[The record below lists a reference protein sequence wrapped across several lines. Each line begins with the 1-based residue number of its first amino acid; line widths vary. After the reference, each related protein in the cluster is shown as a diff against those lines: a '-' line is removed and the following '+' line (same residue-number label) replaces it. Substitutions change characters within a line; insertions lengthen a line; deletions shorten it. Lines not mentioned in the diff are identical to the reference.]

1 MSILNAIKEIKRD
14 NNNLQDMA
22 LLPQYLI
29 MQMAQRGE
37 IQKEL
42 VPLIISKKAEIIEA
56 NARNQALVNSG
67 QTPPTI
73 MEQDMM
79 EIAQAENPAPEP
91 QMQPQMQPQ
100 MMPQEMAMPQ
110 PMPQG
115 MPQLPEEV
123 GIAQNSVPPMQ
134 MAGGGIIAFAP
145 GGDVD
150 DDLDED
156 DEYEELLAQ
165 AEEAEAIR
173 NLYDMADQAY
183 EVDNTDAGVAYAA
196 SSMPQTPAVGIKSG
210 ENKNIK
216 EGTREK
222 ATKHTTDEDQARK
235 YNVGNLRPSGFTYP
249 GQIGVSK
256 GKFAMFDS
264 PESGL
269 NALHHDIGIKLN
281 RGLDTPSKF
290 ISVYAPASDN
300 NDVKTYSGNVAKM
313 LGIGPND
320 RIPNTPEA
328 KQVLAN
334 AIIRQE
340 GAHKATAAFAQGG
353 IASIPKFSGVGPSLI
368 DIDGNP
374 LRSSPTV
381 PRSTTT
387 YPNYLLNEEY
397 GYPNERERLL
407 DEEYRK
413 GKRPS
418 SSKTLTDRPK
428 DKAYI
433 AAEKTLEEQKLRRAA
448 MSQPKVT
455 PGIGSLRGASIPT
468 LALAGAGS
476 IIEGLSGPDQVNIPT
491 AADVNPGDL
500 TAAEIEAAKRPA
512 LIYPRIRGKERYTS
526 NLPVTR
532 EQIAK
537 ETTKKA
543 TPNYMPPVMLEGADN
558 DDAARVMAMPN
569 VAPAPA
575 PAATPAQE
583 NADKSYFD
591 FMQYVRDR
599 QAKID
604 KTALQDQNLALLAAG
619 LGIMGG
625 TSPYAFANIGQ
636 GGAQG
641 VAQLGQ
647 LQRLRAQQ
655 GIASDK
661 LLGTASNYAAADRFR
676 RDQLAQQ
683 KEIKEAT
690 LTSTLQKNKAD
701 WVARELKDRYGID
714 SMMLGQLNF
723 KKATGDINAKDKI
736 RLGVIEDRMREV
748 ERQAEIKF
756 PTSTNNMKLVGTRPA
771 G

>member
-1 MSILNAIKEIKRD
+1 
-14 NNNLQDMA
+14 
-22 LLPQYLI
+22 
-29 MQMAQRGE
+29 
-37 IQKEL
+37 
-42 VPLIISKKAEIIEA
+42 
-56 NARNQALVNSG
+56 
-67 QTPPTI
+67 
-73 MEQDMM
+73 
-79 EIAQAENPAPEP
+79 
-91 QMQPQMQPQ
+91 
-100 MMPQEMAMPQ
+100 
-110 PMPQG
+110 
-115 MPQLPEEV
+115 
-123 GIAQNSVPPMQ
+123 
-134 MAGGGIIAFAP
+134 
-145 GGDVD
+145 
-150 DDLDED
+150 LDED

-196 SSMPQTPAVGIKSG
+196 SSMPQSSAVGIKTPSIPQSPTVGLRAVSKDKEEKGPDDLVKRLQAQIMAKESG
-210 ENKNIK
+210 GRRYDK
-216 EGTREK
+216 EGNLLTSSKGAEGEMQVMPYTARDPGFGIRPAKSGDLNDLRRVGDEYAAAMYNRYGDPK
-222 ATKHTTDEDQARK
+222 LAMIAYNMGPGATDKWLAAGADPRK
-235 YNVGNLRPSGFTYP
+235 LPKETQGYIR
-249 GQIGVSK
+249 GVS
-256 GKFAMFDS
+256 
-264 PESGL
+264 
-269 NALHHDIGIKLN
+269 
-281 RGLDTPSKF
+281 
-290 ISVYAPASDN
+290 
-300 NDVKTYSGNVAKM
+300 
-313 LGIGPND
+313 
-320 RIPNTPEA
+320 
-328 KQVLAN
+328 LA
-334 AIIRQE
+334 E
-340 GAHKATAAFAQGG
+340 GGVV
-353 IASIPKFSGVGPSLI
+353 SIPRFSGAGPSLV

-433 AAEKTLEEQKLRRAA
+433 AAEKALEEQKLRRAA